1 MKITTHGALIASI
14 LSLNLGANDMTH
26 ADTTV
31 NMETSKGPIT
41 LELYEGKAPVT
52 VENFVAYARDG
63 FYDGTVFHRVIPGFM
78 IQGGGFTPKMSEKD
92 TRDPVKNEADNGL
105 QNTQGSIAMARTP
118 DPDSA
123 SSQFFINLQ
132 NNDFLNFKS
141 KTPQGWGY
149 AVFGK
154 VTQGLDVVE
163 AIAKVATGNQGPHQ
177 NVPREPVIIEK
188 VSVVD

>member
-78 IQGGGFTPKMSEKD
+78 IQGGGFTAEMSEKD
-92 TRDPVKNEADNGL
+92 ARDPIKNEADNGL

-141 KTPQGWGY
+141 KTSQGWGY
-149 AVFGK
+149 TVFGK
-154 VTQGLDVVE
+154 VTKGLDVVNE
-163 AIAKVATGNQGPHQ
+163 IAKVATGNQGAHQ
-177 NVPREPVIIEK
+177 NVPREPVIIES
-188 VSVVD
+188 VSVVE

>member
-1 MKITTHGALIASI
+1 
-14 LSLNLGANDMTH
+14 MTH

-31 NMETSKGPIT
+31 KMETSKGPIT
-41 LELYEGKAPVT
+41 LELYEGKAPVS

-78 IQGGGFTPKMSEKD
+78 IQGGGFTPEMSEKD
-92 TRDPVKNEADNGL
+92 TRDPIRNEADNGL

-132 NNDFLNFKS
+132 NNDFLNFQS
-141 KTPQGWGY
+141 KTQQGWGY
-149 AVFGK
+149 TVFGK
-154 VTQGLDVVE
+154 VTEGLDVVK
-163 AIAKVATGNQGPHQ
+163 AIATVATGNQGSHQ